1 MRNNCFICG
10 HQESFLE
17 NKAFELS
24 FEEEANYMQV
34 KKKTFWALG
43 MEKISI

>member
-34 KKKTFWALG
+34 KKKNILG
-43 MEKISI
+43 SGNEKD